1 MHTANF
7 LLASLSA
14 GDAAAIVPHLQS
26 VHLAHQT
33 VLSEAGDEI
42 RLVYFPTGAIVSL
55 VVGLSTGEMVEAAMV
70 GRDGVVGA
78 SSALDGR
85 ISLNRAIVQISGTSL
100 TCDVDALRSA
110 ALQSSTLLS
119 I

>member
-42 RLVYFPTGAIVSL
+42 RLVYFPTARSSRWSSVYRPARRWRRQWSD
-55 VVGLSTGEMVEAAMV
+55 EMAWWELH
-70 GRDGVVGA
+70 R
-78 SSALDGR
+78 L
-85 ISLNRAIVQISGTSL
+85 
-100 TCDVDALRSA
+100 
-110 ALQSSTLLS
+110 
-119 I
+119 